1 MFNNFYENITSSG
14 FIPKIT
20 LPTRICD
27 TASTLIDNVYTN
39 AIDKS
44 HVCGILIHPI
54 SDHQMYFCVLDETYK
69 KLKNKPKYII
79 AFEKLNETSM
89 SKFKHEIE
97 NAGLNHMLDNELSA
111 DPNINYEILAK
122 VLQSAKVKHIPKVTK
137 KINKRKHK
145 REKWMTDDLLKL
157 VVRKNKLYVEWKTTA
172 VDDPLFKQRKRNFRT
187 YDNMIKYYIINA
199 KKTYIH
205 NTFAMYKNDMTKTWA
220 VISETLN

>member
-1 MFNNFYENITSSG
+1 MSCDYLIINKLEVCSLSILPPNNFYENITSSG

-54 SDHQMYFCVLDETYK
+54 SDHQMYFCVLDETYQ
-69 KLKNKPKYII
+69 KLKNKPKYIE
-79 AFEKLNETSM
+79 FEKLNETSM
-89 SKFKHEIE
+89 SEFKHEIE

-111 DPNINYEILAK
+111 DPNFNYEILAK

-137 KINKRKHK
+137 KFNKRKHK
-145 REKWMTDDLLKL
+145 REKWMTDELLKL
-157 VVRKNKLYVEWKTTA
+157 VVRKN
-172 VDDPLFKQRKRNFRT
+172 
-187 YDNMIKYYIINA
+187 
-199 KKTYIH
+199 
-205 NTFAMYKNDMTKTWA
+205 
-220 VISETLN
+220 

>member
-1 MFNNFYENITSSG
+1 MPLNCICWIKNVLKLRNTGIWHISYTHSNLSMVTNQKHVYPKFAIVQETKKNCFYSAMLDYNIDLLKITTNNVFKYFYENITSSG

-54 SDHQMYFCVLDETYK
+54 SDHQMYFCVLDKTYQ
-69 KLKNKPKYII
+69 KLKNKPKYIE
-79 AFEKLNETSM
+79 FEKLNETSM
-89 SKFKHEIE
+89 SEFKHEIE

-111 DPNINYEILAK
+111 DPNFYYEILAK

-137 KINKRKHK
+137 KFNKRKHK
-145 REKWMTDDLLKL
+145 RE
-157 VVRKNKLYVEWKTTA
+157 
-172 VDDPLFKQRKRNFRT
+172 
-187 YDNMIKYYIINA
+187 
-199 KKTYIH
+199 
-205 NTFAMYKNDMTKTWA
+205 
-220 VISETLN
+220 